1 MIKHFLLLLL
11 VLAQTLYAAAGLEA
25 AEIPPKPPKQ
35 YTPKPTPTQGN
46 GDKIRLGD

>member
-25 AEIPPKPPKQ
+25 AEIPPKPQ
-35 YTPKPTPTQGN
+35 AGSNIYVQ
-46 GDKIRLGD
+46 DYADVISH